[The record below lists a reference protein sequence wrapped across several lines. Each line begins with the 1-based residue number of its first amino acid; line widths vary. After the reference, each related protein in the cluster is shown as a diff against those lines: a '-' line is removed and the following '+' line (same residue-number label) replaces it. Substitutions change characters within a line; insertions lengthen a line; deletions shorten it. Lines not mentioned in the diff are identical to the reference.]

1 MWQSWKHIA
10 MPGFSR
16 ASAFYAG
23 FFLSGKRSICPLGNS
38 LLSLNLL
45 PIFAP
50 NYKHRMYQQ
59 ILEKKEKLA
68 VIGLGYVGLPI
79 ALAFARKASVIG
91 FDINLSR
98 IEMMKQGIDPS
109 NELARE
115 EFEGCDIT
123 FTNSLDVLREARF
136 FIVAVPTPVDEHNVP
151 DLTPVKK
158 ASETIGKVLKKGDY
172 VVFESTVYPGCTE
185 EDCLP
190 IIEKLSGLKN
200 KIDFKLGYS
209 PERINPGDKKHT
221 LATIV
226 KVVSGCDEESL
237 DSIARV
243 YEMVVDAGVHRA
255 SSIKV
260 AEAAK
265 IIENTQ
271 RDLNIALMNEL
282 SIIFDKMNINTFEV
296 LEAAGTKWNFL
307 KFSPGLVG
315 GHCIGVDPYYLTYK
329 ASELGYNSRVI
340 LAGRH
345 INDNMSI
352 YVARKVVRHII
363 SHVADVKAAR
373 VLVMGAT
380 FKENVSDIRNSKV
393 ADVVRELKEFFLNV
407 DVVDPHASSEELE
420 HEYGFGLAPSEGRD
434 YDAVIVTV
442 CHESYASLDDAYF
455 TSITKPDALIADLK
469 GIYRNKITSR
479 AYWSF

>member
-1 MWQSWKHIA
+1 
-10 MPGFSR
+10 
-16 ASAFYAG
+16 
-23 FFLSGKRSICPLGNS
+23 
-38 LLSLNLL
+38 
-45 PIFAP
+45 
-50 NYKHRMYQQ
+50 MYQN
-59 ILEKKEKLA
+59 LVSKEWKLA

-79 ALAFARKASVIG
+79 ALEFAKKLSVIG
-91 FDINLSR
+91 FDINGRR
-98 IEMMKQGIDPS
+98 IAQMREGIDPS
-109 NELARE
+109 NELEASA
-115 EFEGCDIT
+115 FKGADIH
-123 FTNSLDVLREARF
+123 FTDSLDELREARF
-136 FIVAVPTPVDEHNVP
+136 YIVAVPTPVDEHNVP

-158 ASETIGKVLKKGDY
+158 ASETIGKVIKKGDY

-190 IIEKLSGLKN
+190 IIEKISGLKAVE
-200 KIDFKLGYS
+200 DFKIGYS

-221 LATIV
+221 LANIV
-226 KVVSGCDEESL
+226 KVVSGCDDESL
-237 DSIARV
+237 DTIAKV
-243 YEMVVDAGVHRA
+243 YELVVKAGVHRA

-282 SIIFDKMNINTFEV
+282 SIIFDKMNINTYEV

-307 KFSPGLVG
+307 KFTPGLVG

-345 INDNMSI
+345 INDNMSN

-363 SHVADVKAAR
+363 SNVADVRSAR

-393 ADVVRELKEFFLNV
+393 ADVVKELKEFFLNV
-407 DVVDPHASSEELE
+407 DVVDPHADSEEME
-420 HEYGFGLAPSEGRD
+420 HEYGFGLASEIGKD

-442 CHESYASLDDAYF
+442 CHEPYSVLEDEYF
-455 TSITKPDALIADLK
+455 SSITKPHALVADLK
-469 GIYRNKITSR
+469 GTYRGRISSR
-479 AYWSF
+479 QYWSF